1 MLELKPL
8 DSPFGRAVHG
18 LEISEGVNRDTC
30 RVLHEALYRHRVL
43 VIKDQTCGKMPYLK
57 FGRQWGE
64 PIPHVIDTHRMLGYP
79 EMLEIGNVTAR
90 AKDKLLRN
98 SAAFWHTDQAYD
110 ADPATTTM
118 LYARKV
124 PELGGETLIV
134 DMKAA
139 YDDLDAATKQKI
151 DGLKAKHLYGAT
163 SGRGGEE
170 PTRALNKAQAAA
182 TPPTLHPL
190 VRPHT
195 VTGQKALYGVAGTAY
210 GIEGI
215 AADDADRLISDLK
228 AHCLQDKFIYE
239 HKYTVGDVALW
250 DTQMTLHSA
259 KPIDLPSGP
268 GTERLLWR
276 ISVRGKPAVYQ

>member
-64 PIPHVIDTHRMLGYP
+64 PIPHVIDTHRMPGYP

-124 PELGGETLIV
+124 PELGGETLLV

-139 YDDLDAATKQKI
+139 YDDLDAVSYTHLTLPTK
-151 DGLKAKHLYGAT
+151 A
-163 SGRGGEE
+163 
-170 PTRALNKAQAAA
+170 
-182 TPPTLHPL
+182 
-190 VRPHT
+190 
-195 VTGQKALYGVAGTAY
+195 
-210 GIEGI
+210 
-215 AADDADRLISDLK
+215 
-228 AHCLQDKFIYE
+228 
-239 HKYTVGDVALW
+239 
-250 DTQMTLHSA
+250 
-259 KPIDLPSGP
+259 
-268 GTERLLWR
+268 
-276 ISVRGKPAVYQ
+276 